1 MSTIAFDTLRF
12 ARALREKAKL
22 TPEQA
27 EGFADA
33 IAEALHD
40 DLATKS
46 DLRLVK
52 AELQAEIH
60 LVKADIQQ
68 VKAELQAEI
77 QQVKAE
83 LKADIQQV
91 KAELQQVKAE
101 LQADI
106 QQTKGE
112 LRAQIESAKSEL
124 MKWMFGAI
132 GFQTVLMLGAIV
144 ALIRIVK

>member
-33 IAEALHD
+33 IGEAMHD

-52 AELQAEIH
+52 AELQGE
-60 LVKADIQQ
+60 IQQ
-68 VKAELQAEI
+68 VKAELQAGI
-77 QQVKAE
+77 QQVS
-83 LKADIQQV
+83 
-91 KAELQQVKAE
+91 AE

-106 QQTKGE
+106 QQVRAE
-112 LRAQIESAKSEL
+112 LQQVKVELQADIQQSRAEFRAGIESAKSEIV
-124 MKWMFGAI
+124 KWMFGAI
-132 GFQTVLMLGAIV
+132 GFQTILMLGAIV